1 MFPCLSMMKNDIRKE
16 LIRLRIAVCPGSF
29 DPVTFGHRDIIH
41 RASVLF
47 DKVIVLVAINKMKTP
62 VFTPEE
68 RVEMIKKV
76 TADFENVEVDVCYG
90 LISDYVREVE
100 AVAIVKG
107 LRAVT
112 DFEYEFQMALV
123 NRNIYDG
130 AETVFLTTSSE
141 NMYLSSS
148 VVKQV
153 AYYGGD
159 ISRKKKLLE
168 KQKEGKKRMRQFGT
182 VQVPSE
188 AFLAVLKM
196 DSD

>member
-1 MFPCLSMMKNDIRKE
+1 VFLCLSMMKNDIRKE

-90 LISDYVREVE
+90 LISDYVREVG

-159 ISRKKKLLE
+159 ISR
-168 KQKEGKKRMRQFGT
+168 F
-182 VQVPSE
+182 VPRCILKDIE
-188 AFLAVLKM
+188 ARLKPEQ
-196 DSD
+196 

>member
-1 MFPCLSMMKNDIRKE
+1 MFPCLPMMKNDIRKE

-90 LISDYVREVE
+90 LISDYVREVG

-159 ISRKKKLLE
+159 ISR
-168 KQKEGKKRMRQFGT
+168 F
-182 VQVPSE
+182 VPRCILQDIE
-188 AFLAVLKM
+188 ARLKPEQ
-196 DSD
+196 

>member
-47 DKVIVLVAINKMKTP
+47 DKVIV
-62 VFTPEE
+62 
-68 RVEMIKKV
+68 
-76 TADFENVEVDVCYG
+76 CYG
-90 LISDYVREVE
+90 LISDYVREVG

-159 ISRKKKLLE
+159 ISR
-168 KQKEGKKRMRQFGT
+168 F
-182 VQVPSE
+182 VPRCILKDIE
-188 AFLAVLKM
+188 ARLKPEQ
-196 DSD
+196 

>member
-1 MFPCLSMMKNDIRKE
+1 M
-16 LIRLRIAVCPGSF
+16 RIAVCPGSF

-41 RASVLF
+41 RASMLF
-47 DKVIVLVAINKMKTP
+47 DKVIVLVAVNSLKNP
-62 VFTPEE
+62 SFTPEE
-68 RVEMIKKV
+68 RMALIKKV
-76 TADFENVEVDVCYG
+76 TAELPNVEVDVCYG
-90 LISDYVREVE
+90 LIADYVRKVG

-153 AYYGGD
+153 AFYGGD
-159 ISRKKKLLE
+159 ISKFVPRCILKDIEDRLCPDKQNAPGEQTE
-168 KQKEGKKRMRQFGT
+168 K
-182 VQVPSE
+182 
-188 AFLAVLKM
+188 
-196 DSD
+196 